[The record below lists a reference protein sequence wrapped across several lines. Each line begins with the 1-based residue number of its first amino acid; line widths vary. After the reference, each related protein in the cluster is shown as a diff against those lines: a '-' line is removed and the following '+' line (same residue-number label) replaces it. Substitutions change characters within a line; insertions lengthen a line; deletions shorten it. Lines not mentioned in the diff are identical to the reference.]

1 MLVMNKYVQH
11 TMYARASVYMSIAYI
26 ARVVH
31 INYISKHMFA
41 AFEYYSHEGDKSL
54 RARKWKASR
63 SSRPI
68 VNADWK

>member
-1 MLVMNKYVQH
+1 MNKYVQD

-31 INYISKHMFA
+31 INYTSKHMFA

-54 RARKWKASR
+54 RKRKCGKASR

-68 VNADWK
+68 VYADWK